1 MLPMLSSYHSLLDD
15 LIALYGEARGTACFA
30 RLAAALDAF
39 RAAHPGLT
47 HPDRHDPAERV
58 TERDVMLITYG
69 DSLRAPGQPPL
80 RTLRDFLLRHVAGVI
95 SAVHVLP
102 FFPYSSDDGFSIID
116 YTAVDPALGTWA
128 DMERLGADFRLM
140 FDAVINHIS
149 AQSDWFRAFEAGDA
163 AYRDFFIVV
172 DPAQDLS
179 RVVRPRTLP
188 LLTAARRGGETV
200 HVWTTFSDDQIDLNF
215 ANPDVLLRIIDVL
228 LAYVAHGASFIRLDA
243 IAYLWKEPGTT
254 CIHLEQ
260 THRVI
265 RLFRALLD
273 AVAPGVALV
282 TETNVPH
289 AENIAYFGDGANE
302 AQLVY
307 QFTLPPLM
315 LHAFISQDATRLS
328 AWAATIQ
335 NPSPSATYF
344 NFTASHDG
352 IGVRPVEGI
361 LPPAEV
367 DRLLARTTA
376 HGGAVSYKDNPDGT
390 RSPYELNITYF
401 DALSDPAGDEP
412 PDVQARR
419 FIASQ
424 AIQLAFV
431 GMPGIY
437 VHNLLGSR
445 NWPEGVAQTGR
456 RRSINREKLDVGE
469 VEAALADPASL
480 RSRVFTAYRALIA
493 ARVGEKAFHPNGPQI
508 VLDLDPALFA
518 LLRTSPDGAEHVI
531 AVHNV
536 TDRRVPLDLSRVP
549 VEGIAGY
556 TDLISGQPVEARAVI
571 DAVPYQVLWLKAR

>member
-1 MLPMLSSYHSLLDD
+1 MLPSYHPLLDD
-15 LIALYGEARGTACFA
+15 LIALYGEARGTACFPQ
-30 RLAAALDAF
+30 LVAALDAF
-39 RAAHPGLT
+39 RAT
-47 HPDRHDPAERV
+47 HPDLLHPDHSDPAERV

-69 DSLRAPGQPPL
+69 DSLRAADQPPL
-80 RTLRDFLLRHVAGVI
+80 QTLHDFLLRHVNGVI
-95 SAVHVLP
+95 SSVHVLP
-102 FFPYSSDDGFSIID
+102 FFPFSSDDGFSVID

-128 DMERLGADFRLM
+128 DMEQLGADFKLM

-149 AQSDWFRAFEAGDA
+149 AESDWFRAFEAGDPA
-163 AYRDFFIVV
+163 FRDYYIVV

-188 LLTAARRGGETV
+188 LLTAVRRGGETV

-215 ANPDVLLRIIDVL
+215 GSPDVLLRIVDVL

-260 THRVI
+260 THRVV

-273 AVAPGVALV
+273 AVAPGVAII

-289 AENIAYFGDGANE
+289 AENISYFGDGANE

-315 LHAFISQDATRLS
+315 LHAFISQDASRLS
-328 AWAATIQ
+328 EWAATIQ

-361 LPPAEV
+361 LPPEEV
-367 DRLLARTTA
+367 GRLLERTTV

-412 PDVQARR
+412 LALQAQR

-437 VHNLLGSR
+437 VHSLLGSR

-456 RRSINREKLDVGE
+456 LRSINREKLDVGG

-480 RSRVFTAYRALIA
+480 RSRVFTAYRDLIA
-493 ARVGEKAFHPNGPQI
+493 ARASEKAFHPNGPQA
-508 VLDLDPALFA
+508 VLRMDPVLFA
-518 LLRTSPDGAEHVI
+518 LLRTSPDGTEHIV

-536 TDRRVPLDLSRVP
+536 ADRGVSLDLSCVPLDNVR
-549 VEGIAGY
+549 AY
-556 TDLISGQPVEARAVI
+556 KDLISGQRIGAHAVI
-571 DAVPYQVLWLKAR
+571 EAAPYQVLWLKAQ

>member
-1 MLPMLSSYHSLLDD
+1 MLSSYDPLLDD
-15 LIALYGEARGTACFA
+15 LTALYGEARGADAFA
-30 RLAAALDAF
+30 RLAMALDAF
-39 RAAHPGLT
+39 RAARPGLAAL
-47 HPDRHDPAERV
+47 DDHDPAERV

-69 DSLRAPGQPPL
+69 DSLRAADQPPL
-80 RTLRDFLLRHVAGVI
+80 QTLHDFLLRHVAGTI

-102 FFPYSSDDGFSIID
+102 FFPYSSDDGFSVID

-128 DMERLGADFRLM
+128 DMERLGADFKLM

-149 AQSDWFRAFEAGDA
+149 AESDWFRAFQAGDPA
-163 AYRDFFIVV
+163 FRDYFIVA

-188 LLTAARRGGETV
+188 LLTAVNRGGETV

-215 ANPDVLLRIIDVL
+215 GSPDVLLRIIDVL
-228 LAYVAHGASFIRLDA
+228 LTYVAHGASFIRLDA

-260 THRVI
+260 THRVV
-265 RLFRALLD
+265 RLFRSLLD
-273 AVAPGVALV
+273 AVAPSVAII

-289 AENIAYFGDGANE
+289 AENISYFGDGANE

-352 IGVRPVEGI
+352 IGVRPVEDI
-361 LPPAEV
+361 LPPEEV
-367 DRLLARTTA
+367 GLLLARTTA

-401 DALSDPAGDEP
+401 DALSNPAGDEP
-412 PDVQARR
+412 LALQAQR

-437 VHNLLGSR
+437 VHSLLGSR
-445 NWPEGVAQTGR
+445 NWAEGVAQTGR
-456 RRSINREKLDVGE
+456 LRSINREKLDVAQ
-469 VEAALADPASL
+469 VEAALVDPASL
-480 RSRVFTAYRALIA
+480 RSRVFTAYRDLIA
-493 ARVGEKAFHPNGPQI
+493 ARVGQKAFHPNGPQT
-508 VLDLDPALFA
+508 VLNLDPALFA
-518 LLRTSPDGAEHVI
+518 LLRTSPDGTEHIV

-536 TDRRVPLDLSRVP
+536 TGRAVSLDLGGVPLDGVREYEDL
-549 VEGIAGY
+549 IAGQR
-556 TDLISGQPVEARAVI
+556 IGAHAVI
-571 DAVPYQVLWLKAR
+571 EAAPYQVLWLKAH

>member
-1 MLPMLSSYHSLLDD
+1 MLPSYQPLLDD
-15 LIALYGEARGTACFA
+15 LIALYGEPRGRASFTS
-30 RLAAALDAF
+30 LSAALDAF
-39 RAAHPGLT
+39 RAAHPELSRT
-47 HPDRHDPAERV
+47 DASSPAERV

-69 DSLRAPGQPPL
+69 DSLQGADRAPLQVL
-80 RTLRDFLLRHVAGVI
+80 HDFLLRHVDGVI
-95 SAVHVLP
+95 STVHILP
-102 FFPYSSDDGFSIID
+102 FFPYSSDDGFSVID
-116 YTAVDPALGTWA
+116 YTAVDPALGVWA
-128 DMERLGADFRLM
+128 DVEHLGADFKLM

-149 AQSDWFRAFEAGDA
+149 AESDWFRAFKAGDP
-163 AYRDFFIVV
+163 AYRDFFIVT

-179 RVVRPRTLP
+179 GVVRPRALP
-188 LLTAARRGGETV
+188 LLTAVNRDGETV

-215 ANPDVLLRIIDVL
+215 ASPDVLLRVIDVL

-265 RLFRALLD
+265 RLFRSLLD
-273 AVAPGVALV
+273 AVAPGVALI

-289 AENIAYFGDGANE
+289 AENISYFGDGSNE

-307 QFTLPPLM
+307 QFTLPPLL

-335 NPSPSATYF
+335 NPSPTATYF

-361 LPPAEV
+361 LPPEEV
-367 DRLLARTTA
+367 ERLLERATA
-376 HGGAVSYKDNPDGT
+376 HGGAVSYKANPDGT
-390 RSPYELNITYF
+390 KSPYELNITYF

-412 PDVQARR
+412 LALQARR

-424 AIQLAFV
+424 AIELAFI

-437 VHNLLGSR
+437 VHSLVGSR

-456 RRSINREKLDVGE
+456 LRSINREKLDVTQ

-480 RSRVFTAYRALIA
+480 RSRVFTAYRNLIDIRTA
-493 ARVGEKAFHPNGPQI
+493 HRAFHPNGAQT

-518 LLRTSPDGAEHVI
+518 LLRIAPDGSERIV

-536 TDRRVPLDLSRVP
+536 TNTIVSLDLGRVPLD
-549 VEGIAGY
+549 GAAGFEE
-556 TDLISGQPVEARAVI
+556 LITGQTVAADAVI
-571 DAVPYQVLWLKAR
+571 EAAPYQVLWLKAR